1 MSRLNLK
8 ELRSF
13 DMLKEMGLT
22 EYQALIYLSLLI
34 FGDMSAKNLSELTGI
49 PYPKVYTSSSELM
62 KRGWMYSVGS
72 RPAIFRANPIEEV
85 VERLQREAV
94 EKLEKLKETVNS
106 DIEAARSTGITTSKL
121 SYSYSKQVALRA
133 IKSSIKSSRKDVC
146 LMLSHDDPD
155 LIEAIATA
163 SKGMSIRAVITE
175 RNLRAL
181 RERNV
186 RISAKIWRVPFPIS
200 LIIVN
205 TDVVFMVFGPL
216 TPTSR
221 NPYALEIRDRDLVLM
236 AKRYFELSWHM
247 VG

>member
-1 MSRLNLK
+1 MNKLNLR

-49 PYPKVYTSSSELM
+49 PYPKVYTSSSELI
-62 KRGWMYSVGS
+62 KKGWIYSVGS

-85 VERLQREAV
+85 VERLRREAI
-94 EKLEKLKETVNS
+94 EKLERLRETVNS
-106 DIEAARSTGITTSKL
+106 DIEAARATGIMTSKL

-133 IKSSIKSSRKDVC
+133 IKSSIKSSKKDIC

-155 LIEAIATA
+155 LIEAIAIA

-175 RNLRAL
+175 KNLKAL
-181 RERNV
+181 EERNV
-186 RISAKIWRVPFPIS
+186 RIRAKIWRVPFPIS
-200 LIIVN
+200 LIIVV
-205 TDVVFMVFGPL
+205 TDVVFMVFGSL